1 MAETSGSGA
10 QQPPPPPGGGSIGSG
25 FGTGGSDQQSQHGS
39 NSSRG
44 GNASR
49 GGRGGRGRNGN
60 HHRNSRNNQDGKYRG
75 KCEEI
80 ADHVYDVGAAGESKE
95 LFTATTREIAEYVAR
110 TYENA
115 AEFRIALIS
124 TELPTIVPPE
134 DLDANAGL
142 GAVEMYKLDLR
153 EYRDKLTHRKKN
165 LGKIFPLILGQ
176 CSRTIRDRVEAAP
189 NWDEINRTSDVMQL
203 LVLIRQSLCQGAT
216 TKHATHDLTEALFI

>member
-1 MAETSGSGA
+1 MAAETGGNPGV
-10 QQPPPPPGGGSIGSG
+10 QQAAPPPGGSG
-25 FGTGGSDQQSQHGS
+25 NNNGGSDQQSQQGS

-44 GNASR
+44 GSRR
-49 GGRGGRGRNGN
+49 GGRGGRGRHSNHQRNGRSN
-60 HHRNSRNNQDGKYRG
+60 PNGRYKG

-115 AEFRIALIS
+115 AEFRIALI
-124 TELPTIVPPE
+124 TTQLPTIVPPE

-153 EYRDKLTHRKKN
+153 EYRDKLTHRKNN

-176 CSRTIRDRVEAAP
+176 CSRTIRSP
-189 NWDEINRTSDVMQL
+189 NMTFLPRNTSTDPTLDPSKAKQFIGL
-203 LVLIRQSLCQGAT
+203 FLTQPAKLQECQRP
-216 TKHATHDLTEALFI
+216 